1 MMRPAHIQS
10 KPSRLKPDRLRVSM
24 TDTQPDSK
32 LRRNRRV
39 LLGFTLIELLIGMV
53 ILGVILLAAAG
64 LLQGNQ
70 KLTGETQTRSNA
82 LGDARGAI
90 SRITETISQAA
101 YIYPENIV
109 ITVNNGLV
117 GMGAANEIKTGPDAI
132 AVLIS
137 DGNVPAMYRGV
148 IYYLANRAAVTFA
161 ADLPQ
166 LPPDRIAQLVLVEA
180 QTTTNMAWAPKS
192 TPSPNWTVDAA
203 EGVLVDGVDGDDT
216 LTKLM
221 DSVQFAPTSSYDPG
235 PLISSVGYSVGIRV
249 ATSGKTLADS
259 GTTVLR
265 GLTNARNVPR
275 R

>member
-1 MMRPAHIQS
+1 VIRNRAANDDASTLEVFMI
-10 KPSRLKPDRLRVSM
+10 
-24 TDTQPDSK
+24 DTQAQGKHQP
-32 LRRNRRV
+32 NRRV
-39 LLGFTLIELLIGMV
+39 LLGFTLVELLIGMV
-53 ILGVILLAAAG
+53 ILGVILLAAAS

-101 YIYPENIV
+101 YIYPENTV
-109 ITVNNGLV
+109 ITVSSSSNLV

-132 AVLIS
+132 AMLIS
-137 DGNVPAMYRGV
+137 DGNVPAMYKGV
-148 IYYLANRAAVTFA
+148 IYYLANRAAANFA

-166 LPPDRIAQLVLVEA
+166 LPADRIAQLVLVEA

-192 TPSPNWTVDAA
+192 ILLPNWTVDAT
-203 EGVLVDGVDGDDT
+203 EGVLVDGVDGDNT
-216 LTKLM
+216 LTNLM
-221 DSVQFAPTSSYDPG
+221 DSVQFAPTSGYDPG

-249 ATSGKTLADS
+249 ASSGKTLADS

>member
-1 MMRPAHIQS
+1 MMGPAHAQS
-10 KPSRLKPDRLRVSM
+10 KPFWLEPDRLGVSM
-24 TDTQPDSK
+24 TDMQPQRK
-32 LRRNRRV
+32 LRLNRRA

-53 ILGVILLAAAG
+53 ILGVILLAAAS

-101 YIYPENIV
+101 YIYPENTV
-109 ITVNNGLV
+109 ITVGGLA
-117 GMGAANEIKTGPDAI
+117 GMGTTNEVKTGPDAI

-137 DGNVPAMYRGV
+137 DGNVPATYKGV
-148 IYYLANRAAVTFA
+148 IYYLADRADPSFA
-161 ADLPQ
+161 PDLPQ
-166 LPPDRIAQLVLVEA
+166 LPADRIAQLVLVEA

-192 TPSPNWTVDAA
+192 SPLSNWGVDAT
-203 EGVLVDGVDGDDT
+203 EGVLVDGVDGDNT

-221 DSVQFAPTSSYDPG
+221 DSVQFAPTSGYDPG

-249 ATSGKTLADS
+249 ATSGETLADS

>member
-1 MMRPAHIQS
+1 MMRPAQPQS
-10 KPSRLKPDRLRVSM
+10 KPFGLKPDRLRVSM
-24 TDTQPDSK
+24 TDTQPHCE
-32 LRRNRRV
+32 LRQNRRV

-53 ILGVILLAAAG
+53 ILGVILLAAAS

-101 YIYPENIV
+101 YIYPENTV

-117 GMGAANEIKTGPDAI
+117 GMGTANEIRTGSDAI
-132 AVLIS
+132 AMLIS
-137 DGNVPAMYRGV
+137 DGNLPATYKGV
-148 IYYLANRAAVTFA
+148 IYYLADRSDGAFA

-166 LPPDRIAQLVLVEA
+166 LPADRIAQLVLVEA
-180 QTTTNMAWAPKS
+180 QTTTNMTWAPKS
-192 TPSPNWTVDAA
+192 ILPPNWTVDAT
-203 EGVLVDGVDGDDT
+203 EGVLVDGVDGDNT

>member
-1 MMRPAHIQS
+1 MTRPAQPQS
-10 KPSRLKPDRLRVSM
+10 KPSRLEPDRLRVS
-24 TDTQPDSK
+24 TTTQPQSK

-53 ILGVILLAAAG
+53 ILGVILLAASS

-101 YIYPENIV
+101 YIYPENTV

-117 GMGAANEIKTGPDAI
+117 GMGVTNEIKTGPDAI

-137 DGNVPAMYRGV
+137 DGNVPAMYKGV
-148 IYYLANRAAVTFA
+148 IYYLANRAAATFA

-166 LPPDRIAQLVLVEA
+166 LPADRIAQLVLVEA
-180 QTTTNMAWAPKS
+180 QTTTNMAWVSKS
-192 TPSPNWTVDAA
+192 TPLPNWTVDAT

-249 ATSGKTLADS
+249 ATSGKTLANS